1 MNTQEIVKK
10 LNLAKKQ
17 KGVTLKQLAE
27 ESQLSLGTVNKIM
40 SGALH
45 DIKTDKLIK
54 IAKALNIAAEQL
66 FEPSA
71 AAVSPT
77 HTTKGT
83 KWLGLAKIACVSPEV
98 HVADCRFN
106 AQKIVE
112 AAKSAASKGAKII
125 LFPELCLTGY
135 TCGDLFFQHTLR
147 AAAIES
153 LQTVCE
159 ESSHLDAVVVVGLPI
174 SDDSGKLFNVA
185 AVLFGG
191 KILGIVPKTHL
202 PNYNEFAEKRIFT
215 PASDTISTI
224 RIGENDIPFGTNLI
238 FANSLHNEMT
248 FSVEICEDIWVA
260 DSPSFKHANA
270 GANLL
275 LNLSAS
281 NEIVCKAEYRRK
293 LVEIQSAKTC
303 AIYAYCSSGE
313 SESTSSVVFSA
324 HNIIC
329 ENGTIIGESAPFGKG
344 CAIAEADFDF
354 IVNERNKLQHVVSRE
369 NYQRIWFD
377 LPLCAAPTRVYDSMP
392 FVPSDKAELASR
404 CETVLNLQA
413 HALKQRIAHIG
424 ASNVVVGVSGG
435 SDSTLALL
443 VCKRAMTLL
452 NRSAQDIIA
461 VTMPCFGTTQ
471 RTLNNAV
478 ALAAALG
485 TTVKKIDISASVTQ
499 HLKDIEHS
507 GETDITYE
515 NAQARERTQVLMDI
529 ANQSNGLV
537 VGTGDM
543 SEAALGWSTFN
554 GDQMSMYS
562 LNSSIP
568 KTMVRSLIA
577 YEASKS
583 PVEVKK
589 VLLDVLDTPVS
600 PELLPPKGGN
610 IAQVTENIVGPY
622 ELHDYFLYMLIRK
635 GFAPSKIYTLAKL
648 SFKGRYTSEEI
659 YMWLAK
665 FIKRFF
671 SQQFKRSC
679 QPDSVKVGTVDLSKY
694 NWRMPSD
701 AFCTNWLEDLQSAQ
715 DFDAG
720 EEK

>member
-1 MNTQEIVKK
+1 MNTQEIVTK

-54 IAKALNIAAEQL
+54 IAKALNIPTEQL
-66 FEPSA
+66 FEQFA
-71 AAVSPT
+71 ATPT
-77 HTTKGT
+77 ATKRAKGA
-83 KWLGLAKIACVSPEV
+83 KWLGLSKIACVSPEV

-106 AQKIVE
+106 AQKIIE
-112 AAKSAASKGAKII
+112 TAKSAAAEGAKII
-125 LFPELCLTGY
+125 LFPELCITGY
-135 TCGDLFFQHTLR
+135 SCGDLFFQHTLR
-147 AAAIES
+147 SAAVKS
-153 LQTVCE
+153 LQTICE
-159 ESSHLDAVVVVGLPI
+159 ELSTLDSVVVVGLPL
-174 SDDSGKLFNVA
+174 SDNSGKLFNVA
-185 AVLFGG
+185 AVLFDG

-202 PNYNEFAEKRIFT
+202 PNYNEFAEKRMFT

-224 RIGENDIPFGTNLI
+224 RIGENDIPFGTKLI
-238 FANSLHNEMT
+238 FANSLHSEMT
-248 FSVEICEDIWVA
+248 FAVEICEDIWVA

-293 LVEIQSAKTC
+293 LVEIQSAKAC
-303 AIYAYCSSGE
+303 AIYAYCSAGE

-329 ENGTIIGESAPFGKG
+329 ENGSIIGESAPFGKG
-344 CAIAEADFDF
+344 YTIAEADFDF
-354 IVNERNKLQHVVSRE
+354 IVNERNKMQHVVCNE
-369 NYQRIWFD
+369 NYQRIFFD
-377 LPLCAAPTRVYDSMP
+377 LPLCSAPTRVYDSMP
-392 FVPSDKAELASR
+392 FVPTDKAELASR
-404 CETVLNLQA
+404 CETILNLQA

-424 ASNVVVGVSGG
+424 ASTVVVGVSGG

-443 VCKRAMTLL
+443 VCKRAMNLL
-452 NRSAQDIIA
+452 NRSAQDIIS

-471 RTLNNAV
+471 RTLNNSV
-478 ALAAALG
+478 ALATALG

-499 HLKDIEHS
+499 HLKDIEHA
-507 GETDITYE
+507 GLLDTTYE

-529 ANQSNGLV
+529 ANQLNGLV

-543 SEAALGWSTFN
+543 SEGALGWSTFN
-554 GDQMSMYS
+554 GDQMSMYA
-562 LNSSIP
+562 LNGSIP
-568 KTMVRSLIA
+568 KTMVKALIA

-583 PVEVKK
+583 ATEVKK

-600 PELLPPKGGN
+600 PELLPPKGEN

-635 GFAPSKIYTLAKL
+635 GFAPSKIFALAKL
-648 SFKGRYTSEEI
+648 SFKGKYTAEEI
-659 YMWLAK
+659 YTWLTK

-679 QPDSVKVGTVDLSKY
+679 QPDGVKVGTVDLSKY

-701 AFCTNWLEDLQSAQ
+701 AFCDSWLEDLQSVA
-715 DFDAG
+715 D
-720 EEK
+720 EK